1 MANPITLHDRKRT
14 GLSSLGTAI
23 GTAKR
28 SGHSFVM
35 LRISDAE
42 EMHKLVGPVMKRE
55 QHKVYMR
62 QVRARKRAM
71 KAIKR

>member
-1 MANPITLHDRKRT
+1 MPEFITLHDRKRT
-14 GLSSLGTAI
+14 GLSALGTAL

-42 EMHKLVGPVMKRE
+42 EIHQLVGPVMKRE
-55 QHKVYMR
+55 QHKIYMR
-62 QVRARKRAM
+62 SVRARKKAL
-71 KAIKR
+71 KAIRK

>member
-1 MANPITLHDRKRT
+1 MPEFTTLHDRKRT
-14 GLSSLGTAI
+14 GLSAL

-42 EMHKLVGPVMKRE
+42 EIHDLVGPVMKRE

>member
-1 MANPITLHDRKRT
+1 VAEFVTLVDRKRT
-14 GLSSLGTAI
+14 GLSALGTAL

-42 EMHKLVGPVMKRE
+42 EIHDLVAPVMKRE
-55 QHKVYMR
+55 QHRIYMR
-62 QVRARKRAM
+62 QVRALKRAM
-71 KAIKR
+71 KGSKR

>member
-1 MANPITLHDRKRT
+1 MAELVTLVDRKRT

-28 SGHSFVM
+28 AGHAFVM

-42 EMHKLVGPVMKRE
+42 EIHQVVGPVMTRE
-55 QHKVYMR
+55 YRKMYMR

-71 KAIKR
+71 KGKTK

>member
-1 MANPITLHDRKRT
+1 MAEFVTLHDRKRT
-14 GLSSLGTAI
+14 GLSALGTAL

-35 LRISDAE
+35 LRVSDAE
-42 EMHKLVGPVMKRE
+42 EMHDLVGPIMKRE

-71 KAIKR
+71 KGIKV